1 LTNFPILAKKPQK
14 KKEKEKKKEANA
26 PDTKAFLEE
35 TNAKKSPH
43 YEETFSE
50 IIIFRL
56 HRSQKKKQKKRGV
69 VFNHI
74 AKILGKTIPKLFYF
88 TL

>member
-1 LTNFPILAKKPQK
+1 LTNFPILTKKLQ
-14 KKEKEKKKEANA
+14 KKEKKGGKKKANA

-35 TNAKKSPH
+35 INGKKSPH
-43 YEETFSE
+43 YEEMFSE

-56 HRSQKKKQKKRGV
+56 HRSKKKKQKKRGV

-74 AKILGKTIPKLFYF
+74 AKILEKNNS
-88 TL
+88 

>member
-14 KKEKEKKKEANA
+14 KRKKEKKEEANA

-35 TNAKKSPH
+35 RNGKKSPH
-43 YEETFSE
+43 YEEMFSE

-56 HRSQKKKQKKRGV
+56 HRSQKKKSKKSG
-69 VFNHI
+69 
-74 AKILGKTIPKLFYF
+74 GPKY
-88 TL
+88 

>member
-14 KKEKEKKKEANA
+14 KKKKEKKEEANA

-35 TNAKKSPH
+35 RNGKKLPH
-43 YEETFSE
+43 YEEMFSE

-56 HRSQKKKQKKRGV
+56 HRSQKKKLETFFKHLNMKQKRE
-69 VFNHI
+69 I
-74 AKILGKTIPKLFYF
+74 Q
-88 TL
+88 